1 MVGARLGGSL
11 GKAGKFVPLGR
22 LRGTDRSA
30 LNGRGRGGSGR
41 GRSAGGGSAQLCP
54 QRLHFTVR
62 PDAPIAAGSTT

>member
-22 LRGTDRSA
+22 LRGTGRSA
-30 LNGRGRGGSGR
+30 LNGRGGTGR
-41 GRSAGGGSAQLCP
+41 GKSAGGGSAQLCL